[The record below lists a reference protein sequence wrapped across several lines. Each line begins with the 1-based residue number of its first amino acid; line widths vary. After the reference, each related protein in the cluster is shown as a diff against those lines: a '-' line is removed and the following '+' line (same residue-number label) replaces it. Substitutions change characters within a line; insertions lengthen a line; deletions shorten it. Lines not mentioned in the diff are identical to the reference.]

1 MMRKL
6 SLVVALVLAGSISG
20 IVAAHADSGS
30 QSFLYFA
37 GAGPVCALGPGACP
51 DVARAD
57 NGDTV
62 EIAGSGTLSIHA
74 KTVSGVGTFV
84 HRAQD
89 GTLRGEGT
97 WTATDLLSFNSYGTQ
112 PDLPPNLFGGLA
124 RIRVHLSAGFDAVLE
139 IDCEIG
145 KAPGGHAEGVRLA
158 VDNGLNFNQKMSGFT
173 VFVG

>member
-1 MMRKL
+1 MLRKL
-6 SLVVALVLAGSISG
+6 SLVAVLVLAGMASG
-20 IVAAHADSGS
+20 VTAAQADSGP
-30 QSFLYFA
+30 QTFAFLA
-37 GAGPVCALGPGACP
+37 GTGPVLCALDPSACP

-62 EIAGSGTLSIHA
+62 EITGSGMLSIHA

-124 RIRVHLSAGFDAVLE
+124 RIRVH
-139 IDCEIG
+139 
-145 KAPGGHAEGVRLA
+145 
-158 VDNGLNFNQKMSGFT
+158 
-173 VFVG
+173 